1 MNTRSVSCGCGAEF
15 VVTGR
20 RSAAVTPNGRRLDR
34 CGACRRAA
42 GKASA
47 RNRSERFRN
56 AQCAALHAAA
66 TPEAPHGAGN
76 GLSGAIR

>member
-1 MNTRSVSCGCGAEF
+1 MNVRTVACGCGAEF

-20 RSAAVTPNGRRLDR
+20 RAAAVTPDGRRLDR

-42 GKASA
+42 GKASG
-47 RNRSERFRN
+47 RSRSVRFRN
-56 AQCAALHAAA
+56 AQCTTAHASG
-66 TPEAPHGAGN
+66 TPEAPHGPEI